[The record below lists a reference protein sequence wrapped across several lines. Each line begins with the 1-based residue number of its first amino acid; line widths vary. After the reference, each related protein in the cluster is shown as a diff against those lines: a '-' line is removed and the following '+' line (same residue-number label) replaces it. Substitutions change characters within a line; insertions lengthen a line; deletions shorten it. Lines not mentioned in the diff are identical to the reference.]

1 MIQLDAGRLPE
12 LGMPLARAA
21 ERYAEL
27 GWSVLQLAE
36 EGKIPAGGHGLL
48 DATTDPTSVRRAWER
63 RPRSNIGVRIPPG
76 VVVVDVDGPAGVEA
90 LRAGG
95 PIPRTLTAATA
106 RGWHLW
112 FAAPAGVELR
122 QRAAVLPAVDT
133 RASGKGYVVA
143 PPSVHATGVV
153 YEWARRVAPAQ
164 LPAWLLDLL
173 KPAPAPAPTT
183 YAPSSA
189 VLDRARRSGYAL
201 AALEG
206 EASAVATTPTGGR
219 NHRLTA
225 AWLRCARD
233 LGDVLPRAIV
243 RAELTRAALAAGLD
257 ESEIRRVLRDAL
269 VDVGRL
275 AA

>member
-1 MIQLDAGRLPE
+1 VIQLDVDRLPDV
-12 LGMPLARAA
+12 GMPQPLAAV
-21 ERYAEL
+21 RYAEL
-27 GWSVLQLAE
+27 GWPVLQLAE
-36 EGKIPAGGHGLL
+36 EGKVPISGHGLL
-48 DATTDPTSVRRAWER
+48 DATADAAAVRRAWER
-63 RPRSNIGVRIPPG
+63 MPRANIGVRVPAG
-76 VVVVDVDGPAGVEA
+76 YVVVDVDGPDGVEA
-90 LRAGG
+90 LRSRG
-95 PIPRTLTAATA
+95 PLPRTLTAATA

-112 FAAPAGVELR
+112 FSVPPGVELR
-122 QRAAVLPAVDT
+122 QRAAVLPNVDS
-133 RASGKGYVVA
+133 RVEGKGYVVA
-143 PPSVHATGVV
+143 PPSVHATGVC
-153 YEWARRVAPAQ
+153 YEWARRVEPAP
-164 LPAWLLDLL
+164 LPAWLFALL
-173 KPAPAPAPTT
+173 TPAPAPAPTT

-189 VLDRARRSGYAL
+189 VLDRARRSAYAL

-257 ESEIRRVLRDAL
+257 ESEIRRTLRDDLA
-269 VDVGRL
+269 DVGRR